1 MKSNIRRFR
10 FHTTNTL
17 VFSAFSLWFFYLI
30 FDTFDYLNFSEVSW
44 FGIDNTTSY
53 IAQLFFINDNW
64 TFPLLRNPG
73 YGDVL
78 STSLTF
84 TGPSPILALPMK
96 IFGIS
101 PEIQFFGLWILLNIV
116 LQLIF
121 GYRFLRLLGGS
132 VIFSRIFTIF
142 FITPFFIIKTQGH
155 FWLTSHYLILWSLC
169 ILFGYLLKR
178 VYKAREVSL
187 LLCLSYLT
195 NIYLLATVLS
205 VVSLTVILRL
215 FSSQRNLRAIL
226 SDIATA
232 LFTLLLTFFLF
243 DGINRQET
251 IYESVK
257 MYLSSTYG
265 YHGFNLLTFI
275 NPDTGIVAE
284 GLPNIP
290 NNLPIFSVLPISLG
304 MIPGAYEGFMYLGL
318 GTLLASVFAFF
329 TRGHTKSK
337 SGIVLEKNQRRVI
350 ILATLL
356 LTLFAVSYRVGFGSW
371 SIVLPFPTYLDWL
384 LGTFRSSGRFMWPVA
399 YALIGIV
406 LIGLHRFVTSRVN
419 HKAKF
424 ILLFTIIAIQVIDI
438 SVPLIRQEKEIILTI
453 NNNNFRSNKFLEAS
467 EVLKPYKSIRAY
479 PQGDF
484 LENHYAEL
492 NYLAWTLNIRT
503 DLHFSSRINMN
514 ALYKREEETW
524 NDLCS
529 GNLRPFV
536 AYAVTNE
543 RAEDLASCY
552 KKLEPIFEDEFH
564 AYYGIL
570 P

>member
-1 MKSNIRRFR
+1 
-10 FHTTNTL
+10 
-17 VFSAFSLWFFYLI
+17 
-30 FDTFDYLNFSEVSW
+30 
-44 FGIDNTTSY
+44 
-53 IAQLFFINDNW
+53 
-64 TFPLLRNPG
+64 
-73 YGDVL
+73 
-78 STSLTF
+78 
-84 TGPSPILALPMK
+84 
-96 IFGIS
+96 
-101 PEIQFFGLWILLNIV
+101 
-116 LQLIF
+116 
-121 GYRFLRLLGGS
+121 
-132 VIFSRIFTIF
+132 
-142 FITPFFIIKTQGH
+142 
-155 FWLTSHYLILWSLC
+155 
-169 ILFGYLLKR
+169 
-178 VYKAREVSL
+178 
-187 LLCLSYLT
+187 
-195 NIYLLATVLS
+195 
-205 VVSLTVILRL
+205 
-215 FSSQRNLRAIL
+215 
-226 SDIATA
+226 
-232 LFTLLLTFFLF
+232 
-243 DGINRQET
+243 
-251 IYESVK
+251 

-284 GLPNIP
+284 GLANIP

-318 GTLLASVFAFF
+318 GTLLASVLAFF
-329 TRGHTKSK
+329 TRRNTKSK

-350 ILATLL
+350 ILATFL

-399 YALIGIV
+399 YALVGIV
-406 LIGLHRFVTSRVN
+406 LIRLHRFVTSRVN
-419 HKAKF
+419 RKAKL
-424 ILLFTIIAIQVIDI
+424 ILLFTIIAIQVIDV
-438 SVPLIRQEKEIILTI
+438 SVPLIRQKKEIILTV
-453 NNNNFRSNKFLEAS
+453 NNNDFRSNKFLEAS

-503 DLHFSSRINMN
+503 DLHFTSRINMN
-514 ALYKREEETW
+514 ALYKREEETL

-543 RAEDLASCY
+543 RAVDLAGCY

-564 AYYGIL
+564 TFYGII